1 MRRVASL
8 VALVALAG
16 CGGLPQSAPALATQA
31 DRAPSSMARGAA
43 SGSLLYVSDLR
54 DWDVHVY
61 SFPTLKA
68 VGKIAGLYQP
78 QGLCGDAAG
87 DVWVVNT
94 QSNTIV
100 EFAHGGTSPIA
111 TLADPVGYP
120 LGCAVDPATGNL
132 AVTDLYDVSG
142 AGDVLVF
149 KHAAGTPSVYAN
161 GSIADFYFAGYDAKS
176 NLFVDGIT
184 KEHAFRLAELP
195 KSGKALSLLAVSGGT
210 IYFPGTV
217 AWSGSSLVLGDQKCK
232 NKAASCLYELSL
244 AGKTAKI
251 TGTTPLGGACDVA
264 EAWVGASQV
273 AGGDYEGGCG
283 GKRGGAE
290 VWKFPGGGSPTA
302 HATVLGQPVGAV
314 VSS

>member
-1 MRRVASL
+1 MHRAASIA
-8 VALVALAG
+8 ALAALAG
-16 CGGLPQSAPALATQA
+16 CSGLPQPAASVAPQA
-31 DRAPSSMARGAA
+31 DRRPSFMARGAA

-61 SFPTLKA
+61 SFPALKA
-68 VGKIAGLYQP
+68 VGKITGLYQP
-78 QGLCGDAAG
+78 QGLCGDKAR

-111 TLADPVGYP
+111 MLADPIGFP
-120 LGCAVDPATGNL
+120 LGCSVDPTTGNL

-142 AGDVLVF
+142 AGDVLVY
-149 KHAAGTPSVYAN
+149 KRAAGTPSVFAS
-161 GSIADFYFAGYDAKS
+161 GSIENFYFTGYDGKG
-176 NLFVDGIT
+176 NLYVDGIT
-184 KEHAFRLAELP
+184 KEHGFTLAELP
-195 KSGKALSLLAVSGGT
+195 KSGKALSLLSVSGGT

-232 NKAASCLYELSL
+232 NKVASCLYELSV

-251 TGTTPLGGACDVA
+251 TGTTPLGDACDVA
-264 EAWVGASQV
+264 EAWVGASQA
-273 AGGDYEGGCG
+273 AGGDYETCG

-290 VWKFPGGGSPTA
+290 VWKFPAGGSPTD
-302 HATVLGQPVGAV
+302 HVTGLGQPVGAT
-314 VSS
+314 VST